1 MSDSEKKRAKQLFDH
16 LTRHHNNSSSKIL
29 YQRVCDFVSTV
40 VQDDVCLAKKT
51 HGNRFRD
58 LLCEFSLA
66 YVPSPLQDEM
76 VKHGKL
82 VNGNEQLGE
91 GSNGR
96 IFVSGD
102 FQGNPIVTKTKKKI
116 TEHSIYEIYI
126 NFVILNSMIINKLF
140 EPNFIPTYGLFLCP
154 TNEDGTEIC
163 LPIHKQEHL
172 FLVQQK
178 MEGETFAKHLQ
189 KGMTLARFKSIIH
202 ELFGVLIA
210 LEKSP
215 HQLYHTDLHCSN
227 VMLCNDEQGIEHPI
241 LLDFELSSFAVKD
254 NSNKSHRFR
263 LNSLEHKYCKHDHI
277 LSGAHDLIL
286 LFSNSLAYK
295 NKDIQEYTLGVLENV
310 CGKFLVGKNQP
321 LQVSKSFFSS
331 PKEHRWIYSILQEA
345 EEGLHDE
352 KELVHAHN
360 LSVLRNMTYHKLLH
374 YL

>member
-1 MSDSEKKRAKQLFDH
+1 MSESERKRAKQLFNH

-40 VQDDVCLAKKT
+40 VQDDMCLAKKT

-76 VKHGKL
+76 VKHGQL
-82 VNGNEQLGE
+82 VNGNEQVGE

-126 NFVILNSMIINKLF
+126 NFVILNSMIIDKSF
-140 EPNFIPTYGLFLCP
+140 ESNFIPTYGLFLCP

-163 LPIHKQEHL
+163 LPMHKQEHL
-172 FLVQQK
+172 FLVQRK
-178 MEGETFAKHLQ
+178 MTGDTFATHLQ
-189 KGMTLARFKSIIH
+189 KGMTLGRFHSIVQ
-202 ELFGVLIA
+202 ELFQVLLA

-227 VMLCNDEQGIEHPI
+227 IMLCNDEQGIEHPV

-254 NSNKSHRFR
+254 NSTSHRFR
-263 LNSLEHKYCKHDHI
+263 LNSLEHNYCKHDHV

-286 LFSNSLAYK
+286 LFSNSLAYN
-295 NKDIQEYTLGVLENV
+295 NKDIQEYTLDVLERV
-310 CGKFLVGKNQP
+310 CGQFWVGKNQP

-331 PKEHRWIYSILQEA
+331 RKEHRWIYSILLEA
-345 EEGLHDE
+345 EERLYEDRE
-352 KELVHAHN
+352 MVHEHN
-360 LSVLRNMTYHKLLH
+360 LSVLRKMTNHNLLQ